1 MTHEDQGTPRQSD
14 QKPSWVE
21 KRASQARDLG
31 SAHAIGTMIVVG
43 LLGGFFLGW
52 WLEGYFGHRPWLSF
66 AGMVL
71 GGWASV
77 RKVVQ
82 VLRTEQRRR
91 ERRTD

>member
-1 MTHEDQGTPRQSD
+1 MSHGNRD
-14 QKPSWVE
+14 PSKQTEAPTWVE
-21 KRASQARDLG
+21 KRALQARDLG
-31 SAHAIGTMIVVG
+31 SAHAIGTMIAVG
-43 LLGGFFLGW
+43 LIGGFFLGW

-66 AGMVL
+66 VGLVL

-82 VLRTEQRRR
+82 VLRQEQRRR

>member
-1 MTHEDQGTPRQSD
+1 MSHENHAPPDRPDR
-14 QKPSWVE
+14 PNWVQ
-21 KRASQARDLG
+21 KRALQARDLG
-31 SAHAIGTMIVVG
+31 SAQAIGTMIAVG

-52 WLEGYFGHRPWLSF
+52 WLEGHFGHRPWLSF

-82 VLRTEQRRR
+82 VLRIEQRRR

>member
-1 MTHEDQGTPRQSD
+1 MSHENQRPADQPDRST
-14 QKPSWVE
+14 WVQ
-21 KRASQARDLG
+21 KRARQARDIG
-31 SAHAIGTMIVVG
+31 SAQAIGTMIAVG

-52 WLEGYFGHRPWLSF
+52 WLEGHFGHRPWLSF

-82 VLRTEQRRR
+82 VLRIEQRRR